1 MQSLIKN
8 SNSYKI
14 PFGIILLFVFIYICS
29 NIRFLSV
36 GENSFSLIFIFLF
49 GYSFFAYF
57 IIVDNIKLFLKGI
70 NQSAHFIILLFSS
83 QVTLIFFPATTSSTY
98 VFFSNLVISA
108 IKQYKKITIL
118 LQNNYE

>member
-29 NIRFLSV
+29 NIRFLSI
-36 GENSFSLIFIFLF
+36 GENSFSPIFIFLF

-70 NQSAHFIILLFSS
+70 NQSAHFIILLFSL
-83 QVTLIFFPATTSSTY
+83 QINLIFFPATTSSTY
-98 VFFSNLVISA
+98 VFSNLVISA
-108 IKQYKKITIL
+108 IKQYKKNHYFIAKQL
-118 LQNNYE
+118 